1 MPIVFDLEDE
11 TEATISKP
19 KSNLTAEEQQQ
30 IAQERYNRIRT
41 MTTKLKNADGIT
53 EFENEP
59 AFVRRNLQ
67 INDSNPSTE
76 KPFSR
81 FGLSDDTNGNT
92 TLKGNSFLHDN
103 VD

>member
-1 MPIVFDLEDE
+1 M
-11 TEATISKP
+11 
-19 KSNLTAEEQQQ
+19 N
-30 IAQERYNRIRT
+30 QERYNRIRT